1 MKKRI
6 VSIVCAAMLMLALP
20 TMAWAA
26 ASPEKS
32 SSTSTSAVS
41 NGVTAVV
48 DYKYAGDGKLI
59 VEGSQV
65 QASNVPTGS
74 DVIASFHA
82 YTEGKVDIDGNIT
95 FVFNVGSQYSGY
107 TAYVY
112 VQHDDGTTEV
122 KTATVSSDGTIAIT
136 VDRLS
141 VFSIVLGDKAAGT
154 ATAAKASTSSKSPT
168 TGVDMGVVAAGSA
181 IAFVGAAACAVAL
194 RKKVTE

>member
-26 ASPEKS
+26 DSPAAINANG
-32 SSTSTSAVS
+32 TSGS
-41 NGVTAVV
+41 VTAAVTAEGNLNGGQLV
-48 DYKYAGDGKLI
+48 
-59 VEGSQV
+59 VEGTQT
-65 QASNVPTGS
+65 QASNVPSGS
-74 DVIASFHA
+74 NVVASFDV
-82 YTEGKVDIDGNIT
+82 YTVGNVDINGKIT
-95 FVFNVGSQYSGY
+95 LTFNVGSENAGR
-107 TAYVY
+107 TATVY
-112 VQHDDGTTEV
+112 VQHNDGATEV
-122 KTATVSSDGTIAIT
+122 QTATVAADGSITVT

-154 ATAAKASTSSKSPT
+154 ATSAKASTSSKSPT